1 MFYKFDEKLLDLGLT
16 PRAQILYAIMSTQLE
31 LSIANNWIDIDGC
44 HYIKFSISSAAQKLG
59 VTYRHIIRIMDELRG
74 SGLIRS
80 TNEGKGHPNRIYI
93 YPIEIETIKKQQVE
107 QKADDIRIIKTCAKM
122 EKTTL
127 QNNEIEKIFQ
137 ILTRNKGK
145 IKNKVGYIRQLIR
158 FKDNNFQE
166 PQPQPTYDI
175 EQYESTNAI
184 LDMFE
189 EFEEE
194 EKHKSHK

>member
-31 LSIANNWIDIDGC
+31 LSVSNNWIDLDGR
-44 HYIKFSISSAAQKLG
+44 HYIKFSITSAAQKLG
-59 VTYRHIIRIMDELRG
+59 VTDRHIIRIMDELRAC
-74 SGLIRS
+74 GLIRS
-80 TNEGKGHPNRIYI
+80 TNSGKGHPNRIYI
-93 YPIEIETIKKQQVE
+93 YPIDTIKAHQEE
-107 QKADDIRIIKTCAKM
+107 QKADDIRLIKTCSKM
-122 EKTTL
+122 EKTALTD
-127 QNNEIEKIFQ
+127 NEIEKILQ

-184 LDMFE
+184 IEL
-189 EFEEE
+189 FEEE
-194 EKHKSHK
+194 EKRQSHK

>member
-1 MFYKFDEKLLDLGLT
+1 MFYKFDEKLLGLGLT
-16 PRAQILYAIMSTQLE
+16 PRAQILYAIMATQLD
-31 LSIANNWIDIDGC
+31 LSIANNWIDLEGC
-44 HYIKFSISSAAQKLG
+44 HYIKFSISSAAQKLD
-59 VTYRHIIRIMDELRG
+59 VTKRQIINIMDELRRI
-74 SGLIRS
+74 GLIR
-80 TNEGKGHPNRIYI
+80 TTHEGNGNPNRIYVN
-93 YPIEIETIKKQQVE
+93 PIDSITKQQQAQ
-107 QKADDIRIIKTCAKM
+107 QKADDISIIKTCAKM

-127 QNNEIEKIFQ
+127 NDNEIEKIFQ

-184 LDMFE
+184 FDM
-189 EFEEE
+189 FEEE